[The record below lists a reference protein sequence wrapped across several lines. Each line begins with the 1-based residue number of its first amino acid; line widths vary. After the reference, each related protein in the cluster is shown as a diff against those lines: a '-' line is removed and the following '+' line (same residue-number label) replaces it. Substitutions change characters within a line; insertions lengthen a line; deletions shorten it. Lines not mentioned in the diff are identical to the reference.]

1 LRTTTGA
8 AGAKVDVAVELETI
22 HVKVHFDGLGFL
34 HEVLVYDVLETVNI
48 KRFIV
53 FVRLIQSH
61 GQSGAPSPAFVEKDA
76 DRLHR
81 FAFEILGN
89 LLSGRF
95 SDFQHDDVPPLK
107 FVNGSSLG
115 ELPR

>member
-1 LRTTTGA
+1 I
-8 AGAKVDVAVELETI
+8 ELETV
-22 HVKVHFDGLGFL
+22 HVKVYLNGLGFL
-34 HEVLVYDVLETVNI
+34 HEIFVYDVLETVNI
-48 KRFIV
+48 VGFIV
-53 FVRLIQSH
+53 LVRLIQSH

-76 DRLHR
+76 DRLHL

-95 SDFQHDDVPPLK
+95 SYFQHDDVPPLL
-107 FVNGSSLG
+107 NEMGSSVG